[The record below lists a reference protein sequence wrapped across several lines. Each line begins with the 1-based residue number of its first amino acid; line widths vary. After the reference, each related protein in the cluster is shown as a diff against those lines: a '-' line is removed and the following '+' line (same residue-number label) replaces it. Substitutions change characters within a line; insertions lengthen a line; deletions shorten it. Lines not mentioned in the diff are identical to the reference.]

1 MFAGRPGVGRS
12 TWKTDPACGHSASVS
27 GGSPCVALVTKS
39 VCKSGPPKVTLVGR
53 GAGTGSSTRGAPV
66 ASNATTWAPSQ
77 KAHQRRPSRSIS
89 IPSGMPRNGVVSRKS
104 SRSPT
109 CPVSASNGYRKIA
122 SRRESTK
129 YSQRSSRDHAR
140 PFEQRKPR
148 STTRCCRSGS
158 SWNSR
163 PTGFSSPSSSV
174 PAQNRPAASTA
185 PSLNRSFAAPSG
197 SGAISF
203 FAPFQG
209 RPSTTRSAA
218 RRRTVSALRVSAT
231 QPTFS
236 PSSMW
241 RVAPVLGA
249 NALTTPAVMS
259 TQRSSPSTY
268 VPDWPFAEDRRAS
281 DGDVD
286 HRTAPTFQG
295 AISSA
300 PKPRTFGLARLAR
313 GHPHDRFEQLDS
325 ALELERASRRGAR
338 VEVDVT
344 GHALVEAASYC

>member
-1 MFAGRPGVGRS
+1 MRSPSTGVPPKMFAGRPGVGRS

-53 GAGTGSSTRGAPV
+53 GAGTGSSMRGAPV

-77 KAHQRRPSRSIS
+77 KAHQSRPSRSIS

-203 FAPFQG
+203 FAPFS
-209 RPSTTRSAA
+209 RSTQYHPLRSAA
-218 RRRTVSALRVSAT
+218 STVSALRVSAT

-236 PSSMW
+236 PSSMR

-249 NALTTPAVMS
+249 NALTTPAAMS
-259 TQRSSPSTY
+259 TQRSSPQRTSQTG
-268 VPDWPFAEDRRAS
+268 PSPRIAGPATATSITGLPRPSRARSPRRRSRDPRTWSARPRPS
-281 DGDVD
+281 ARSL
-286 HRTAPTFQG
+286 RTA
-295 AISSA
+295 
-300 PKPRTFGLARLAR
+300 
-313 GHPHDRFEQLDS
+313 
-325 ALELERASRRGAR
+325 
-338 VEVDVT
+338 
-344 GHALVEAASYC
+344 